1 MEIRITTNAIYR
13 IAEMPQPE
21 RQQLLKTV
29 SVQSVIEKAQEL
41 EDTDDNICGLLAD
54 AVFES
59 TKTKFGEA
67 FEIIN

>member
-13 IAEMPQPE
+13 IAALPQSE

-29 SVQSVIEKAQEL
+29 NVKGVIEKAQEL
-41 EDTDDNICGLLAD
+41 EDDDNVCNLLAD
-54 AVFES
+54 AVFEE
-59 TKTKFGEA
+59 TKIRLGET

>member
-13 IAEMPQPE
+13 IAAMPQPE

-29 SVQSVIEKAQEL
+29 NLQGVIEKAQEL
-41 EDTDDNICGLLAD
+41 ENADDNICGLLAD

-59 TKTKFGEA
+59 TKNKFGEA
-67 FEIIN
+67 FEIVK